1 MSLARDTWWSGR
13 GIGSD
18 QGSFGFRALDFFMQ
32 AIPTLKISI
41 SGVRGV
47 IGDSLSPTL
56 LTRFAQAFGTYVGS
70 GGIVIGRDPRTSG
83 EMVKQAVM
91 AGLLS
96 SGCRVVDVGMCPVPT
111 VQLMVRKCGA
121 QGGLAITAS
130 HNPPEWNALK
140 FIGQDGLFL
149 GAGSA
154 REMLDIYHQGEY
166 TKVSG
171 AEMRAVETVSGAT
184 DLHIKEIINVLGK
197 LPTQSR
203 PLRVVLDACNGAGS
217 IVGPKLLELL
227 GAEVFTIN
235 DQPNGQFPRPAEPT
249 PENLG
254 DLCAAV
260 VAHQADIGFAQDM
273 DADRLAIVSDSG
285 VPIGE
290 DYTLVLATLFV
301 LGQEPGSVV
310 ANLSTTHALEF
321 VAKQFNSPLFRTRIG
336 EANVTERMQSEHAVI
351 GGEGNGGVIYPKIN
365 FARDS
370 LVGMALILHL
380 LAKQQ
385 RSISQLLAEL
395 PRLFMIKEKVVCP
408 SHKIK
413 DVLHLIRHVYSDA
426 PIDLTDGVKVTLP
439 HGWLHVRG
447 SNTEPIIRLSAEADT
462 EAHARE
468 ITDSVFGL
476 VQERVNSGN
485 R

>member
-1 MSLARDTWWSGR
+1 
-13 GIGSD
+13 
-18 QGSFGFRALDFFMQ
+18 MQ

-140 FIGQDGLFL
+140 FIGPDGLFL

-171 AEMRAVETVSGAT
+171 SEMRAVETISGAT
-184 DLHIKEIINVLGK
+184 DIHINDILEVLGK

-203 PLRVVLDACNGAGS
+203 RLRVVLDACNGAGS

-227 GAEVFTIN
+227 GAEVFAIN
-235 DQPNGQFPRPAEPT
+235 DQPNGQFPRPAEPI

-260 VAHQADIGFAQDM
+260 LEHKADIGFAQDM
-273 DADRLAIVSDSG
+273 DADRLAIVSNHG
-285 VPIGE
+285 LPIGE

-301 LGQEPGSVV
+301 LGQEEGAVV

-321 VAKQFNSPLFRTRIG
+321 VARQFNSPLFRTRIG
-336 EANVTERMQSEHAVI
+336 EANVTERMQSENAVI
-351 GGEGNGGVIYPKIN
+351 GGEGNGGVIYPRIN

-385 RSISQLLAEL
+385 RSLSEILSEL

-413 DVLHLIRHVYSDA
+413 DALQLIRQVYANA
-426 PIDLTDGVKVTLP
+426 PTDLTDGVKVTLP
-439 HGWLHVRG
+439 NGWLHVRG
-447 SNTEPIIRLSAEADT
+447 SNTEPIIRLSAEAET
-462 EAHARE
+462 EALARE
-468 ITDSVFGL
+468 ITDSVFDL
-476 VQERVNSGN
+476 VKERISSGTVKN
-485 R
+485 A